1 MSRTNLHAYTH
12 VRDGGRCTGTRGRI
26 NVFTQGHGYM
36 DSREYI
42 EHDRGKRDRNAGDGD
57 KGERETGRTSIGR
70 RPRSAIRYIAL
81 QGVYRFTGS
90 YQLSLLG
97 DISMI
102 SARKRD
108 REGKDERENLSAH
121 SLQYIFLSVLQR
133 RREMRYAFVSTDC
146 KAIFLLRANLLSKK
160 STLH

>member
-1 MSRTNLHAYTH
+1 
-12 VRDGGRCTGTRGRI
+12 
-26 NVFTQGHGYM
+26 M

-57 KGERETGRTSIGR
+57 ERGRETGRTSIGR

-108 REGKDERENLSAH
+108 REEEGERKDLFAQSPVH
-121 SLQYIFLSVLQR
+121 ISLR
-133 RREMRYAFVSTDC
+133 
-146 KAIFLLRANLLSKK
+146 LSKAAQDAV
-160 STLH
+160 L

>member
-1 MSRTNLHAYTH
+1 MYLLK
-12 VRDGGRCTGTRGRI
+12 GT
-26 NVFTQGHGYM
+26 GYM

-42 EHDRGKRDRNAGDGD
+42 EHDREKRDRNAGDGD
-57 KGERETGRTSIGR
+57 EREGETGRTSIGR

-108 REGKDERENLSAH
+108 REKEDEREKSFCTQSTVHLFLRLSKATRNAV
-121 SLQYIFLSVLQR
+121 SRDFERFLS
-133 RREMRYAFVSTDC
+133 FVKVD
-146 KAIFLLRANLLSKK
+146 
-160 STLH
+160 

>member
-1 MSRTNLHAYTH
+1 MYLLK
-12 VRDGGRCTGTRGRI
+12 GT
-26 NVFTQGHGYM
+26 GYM

-57 KGERETGRTSIGR
+57 EREGETGRTSIGR

-108 REGKDERENLSAH
+108 REKEDERENLSAH
-121 SLQYIFLSVLQR
+121 SLWYIFFFVFQKQHEMQYPGISSDFYLS
-133 RREMRYAFVSTDC
+133 
-146 KAIFLLRANLLSKK
+146 
-160 STLH
+160 

>member
-1 MSRTNLHAYTH
+1 
-12 VRDGGRCTGTRGRI
+12 
-26 NVFTQGHGYM
+26 M

-42 EHDRGKRDRNAGDGD
+42 EPDRGKRDRNAGDGD
-57 KGERETGRTSIGR
+57 EGERETGRTSIGR

-108 REGKDERENLSAH
+108 RVEERVRKRERKD
-121 SLQYIFLSVLQR
+121 LSVQSPGTS
-133 RREMRYAFVSTDC
+133 FSPSFKGSTKCSIASRDFER
-146 KAIFLLRANLLSKK
+146 FLPLARDG
-160 STLH
+160 

>member
-1 MSRTNLHAYTH
+1 MYLLK
-12 VRDGGRCTGTRGRI
+12 GT
-26 NVFTQGHGYM
+26 GYM

-42 EHDRGKRDRNAGDGD
+42 EHDRGKRDRNAGGGD
-57 KGERETGRTSIGR
+57 EGERETGRTSIGR

-108 REGKDERENLSAH
+108 REKERENLFAQSPVH
-121 SLQYIFLSVLQR
+121 LFLR
-133 RREMRYAFVSTDC
+133 
-146 KAIFLLRANLLSKK
+146 LSKAARNAVLYLGIL
-160 STLH
+160 SDFYLA

>member
-1 MSRTNLHAYTH
+1 
-12 VRDGGRCTGTRGRI
+12 
-26 NVFTQGHGYM
+26 M

-121 SLQYIFLSVLQR
+121 T
-133 RREMRYAFVSTDC
+133 VSGTSFFPSFKDSAKC
-146 KAIFLLRANLLSKK
+146 GTVSMDYKAIFISRELIY
-160 STLH
+160 

>member
-1 MSRTNLHAYTH
+1 M
-12 VRDGGRCTGTRGRI
+12 RGRI

-57 KGERETGRTSIGR
+57 ERGRETGRTSIGR

-108 REGKDERENLSAH
+108 REEEGERKDLFAQSPVH
-121 SLQYIFLSVLQR
+121 ISLR
-133 RREMRYAFVSTDC
+133 
-146 KAIFLLRANLLSKK
+146 LSKAAQDAV
-160 STLH
+160 L

>member
-1 MSRTNLHAYTH
+1 MYLLK
-12 VRDGGRCTGTRGRI
+12 GT
-26 NVFTQGHGYM
+26 GYM

-42 EHDRGKRDRNAGDGD
+42 EHDRGKRDRNAGEG
-57 KGERETGRTSIGR
+57 GRGSERETGRTSIGR

-108 REGKDERENLSAH
+108 GAAEGEREGSFCTVLR
-121 SLQYIFLSVLQR
+121 YIFLSIFQR
-133 RREMRYAFVSTDC
+133 QREMQHC
-146 KAIFLLRANLLSKK
+146 I
-160 STLH
+160 

>member
-1 MSRTNLHAYTH
+1 
-12 VRDGGRCTGTRGRI
+12 
-26 NVFTQGHGYM
+26 M

-42 EHDRGKRDRNAGDGD
+42 VHDRGKRDRNAGDGD
-57 KGERETGRTSIGR
+57 EGDGETGRTSIGR

-108 REGKDERENLSAH
+108 REEQEKDLSAQVSDTSF
-121 SLQYIFLSVLQR
+121 SLSFKGVRSI
-133 RREMRYAFVSTDC
+133 
-146 KAIFLLRANLLSKK
+146 
-160 STLH
+160 